1 MDFYTHGGNIYD
13 CLLDTKTPILDFSA
27 NINPMGLPE
36 QIKQAVINSL
46 TVCAHYPD
54 PYCRE
59 LTAALSDHYHINRE
73 HIICGNGAADLITR
87 FALAQK
93 PKNALLLAPTFSEY
107 EHALT
112 LVDCT
117 ITYLNLQAETDFSL
131 TTELFYEEMLSAL
144 TPNLDV
150 LFLCNPNNPTGQVIP
165 TNLLKKILNVCKQY
179 HITLFLDECFLPFVT
194 DNSTQSLLPECA
206 AYSNLFLLRAFTKQ
220 YAMAGI
226 RLGFGVCSNKIL
238 LQQMFHCGQP
248 WSVSIPAQHAG
259 IAALQC
265 NDYWAQSLTLIDT
278 ERAFLIQELKKRNM
292 NIIPSKAN
300 YILFYSSIPLEQ
312 KLKEYNILI
321 RNCENYR
328 GLTKGYYRIAV
339 RTHNENAILLHAIDR
354 ILQEV

>member
-27 NINPMGLPE
+27 NINPLGLPE

-59 LTAALSDHYHINRE
+59 LIAALSDHYHINRE

-93 PKNALLLAPTFSEY
+93 PKSALLLAPTFSEY

-112 LVDCT
+112 LVDCH
-117 ITYLNLQAETDFSL
+117 ISYLALQAETDFSL
-131 TTELFYEEMLSAL
+131 TTEILPAL
-144 TPNLDV
+144 APNLDV
-150 LFLCNPNNPTGQVIP
+150 LFLCNPNTPTGQVIP
-165 TNLLKKILNVCKQY
+165 TSVLKEILNTCKQ
-179 HITLFLDECFLPFVT
+179 HGITLFLDECFLPFVT
-194 DNSTQSLLPECA
+194 DNSTRSLLPECA
-206 AYSNLFLLRAFTKQ
+206 AYSNVFLLRAFTKQ
-220 YAMAGI
+220 YAMAGL
-226 RLGFGVCSNKIL
+226 RLGFGVCSNETL

-278 ERAFLIQELKKRNM
+278 ERAFLIRELKKRNM
-292 NIIPSKAN
+292 NVIPSKAN
-300 YILFYSSIPLEQ
+300 YILFYSPIPLEQ
-312 KLKEYNILI
+312 KLKKHNILI
-321 RNCENYR
+321 RNCKNYR

-339 RTHNENAILLHAIDR
+339 RTHDENVMLLHAIDQ

>member
-1 MDFYTHGGNIYD
+1 MDFYTHGGNISV
-13 CLLDTKTPILDFSA
+13 CILGNQMPILDFTA
-27 NINPMGLPE
+27 IINPLGLPE
-36 QIKQAVINSL
+36 QVKQAVINSL
-46 TVCAHYPD
+46 DVCVHYPD

-59 LTAALSDHYHINRE
+59 LTTALSNHYHICQD

-93 PKNALLLAPTFSEY
+93 PKQALLLAPTFSEY
-107 EHALT
+107 EHALN
-112 LVDCT
+112 LVDCH
-117 ITYLNLQAETDFSL
+117 ITYLNLQAGTDFSL
-131 TTELFYEEMLSAL
+131 TTELFYEEMLSTL
-144 TPNLDV
+144 TPNPDV

-165 TNLLKKILNVCKQY
+165 TNLLKEILNVCKQ
-179 HITLFLDECFLPFVT
+179 HGITLFLDECFLPFVT

-220 YAMAGI
+220 YAMAGF
-226 RLGFGVCSNKIL
+226 RLGFGICSNKIL

-265 NDYWAQSLTLIDT
+265 NEYWTQSLILIDT
-278 ERAFLIQELKKRNM
+278 ERAFLIQELQKRNM
-292 NIIPSKAN
+292 NVIPSKAN
-300 YILFYSSIPLEQ
+300 YILFYSPIPLEQ
-312 KLKEYNILI
+312 QLKEHNILI

-328 GLTKGYYRIAV
+328 GLTKGYYRIAI
-339 RTHNENAILLHAIDR
+339 RTHDENVQLLHAIDQ